1 MSRPLFFIPLQQN
14 WLIYLRFDDLRCT
27 IEITSTVNSEEL
39 KIRLKVFSLRIIK
52 MVDCMP
58 NRISSMAIAKQIV
71 RSGTSPAANY
81 RAACLGKSDKDF
93 LNKLKMVE
101 EELDETI
108 HWLEIIAESEMI
120 PANKLLGL
128 QQEAHELYKIIVSS
142 IVTTRNRLAK
152 EV

>member
-1 MSRPLFFIPLQQN
+1 
-14 WLIYLRFDDLRCT
+14 
-27 IEITSTVNSEEL
+27 
-39 KIRLKVFSLRIIK
+39 

-81 RAACLGKSDKDF
+81 RAACLEKSDKDF

-108 HWLEIIAESEMI
+108 HWLPLIGKMKFTVRHSDKNIIF
-120 PANKLLGL
+120 PFL
-128 QQEAHELYKIIVSS
+128 V
-142 IVTTRNRLAK
+142 R
-152 EV
+152 